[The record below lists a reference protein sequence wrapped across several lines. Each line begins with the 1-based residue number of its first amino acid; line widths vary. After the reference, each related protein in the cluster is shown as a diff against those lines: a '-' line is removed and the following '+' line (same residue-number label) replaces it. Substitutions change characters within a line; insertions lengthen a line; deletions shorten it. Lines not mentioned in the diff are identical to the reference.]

1 IRNRPTSN
9 SILRTMTRLALD
21 SAWRAPRNS
30 DRAVDKVRPVQR
42 SAGFQPVSN
51 LLYRRFPIGRPP
63 NLRAREM
70 VRTTRRLEALR
81 YGRLETCATTLSAA
95 LCCRLLPAP
104 SFALASWPQA
114 GAGYA

>member
-1 IRNRPTSN
+1 MQLLLLRAAYWQMNLFQVPTAAES
-9 SILRTMTRLALD
+9 
-21 SAWRAPRNS
+21 
-30 DRAVDKVRPVQR
+30 R

-81 YGRLETCATTLSAA
+81 YGRLETCATTLSTARRPNRI
-95 LCCRLLPAP
+95 RLLRSHVMFWDSDVQSRHLFCPRHLFDRPA
-104 SFALASWPQA
+104 
-114 GAGYA
+114 